1 MDDKKKVVMVV
12 VEDDLYVLDFVKF
25 TLEQQG
31 YEVHGSGDGAEG
43 LALIEKKL
51 PVLVVLDLMLP
62 SIDGF
67 SILKQMAERAETAR
81 IPVVI
86 MSAYTAS
93 DSTRRMVQA
102 NKNVREVFT
111 KPLRTKEFVAKL
123 KEILTVA

>member
-31 YEVHGSGDGAEG
+31 YEVYGAGDGAEG
-43 LALIEKKL
+43 LDLIEKKL

-67 SILKQMAERAETAR
+67 SILKKMSEHPDTAR

-123 KEILTVA
+123 KEILTLA